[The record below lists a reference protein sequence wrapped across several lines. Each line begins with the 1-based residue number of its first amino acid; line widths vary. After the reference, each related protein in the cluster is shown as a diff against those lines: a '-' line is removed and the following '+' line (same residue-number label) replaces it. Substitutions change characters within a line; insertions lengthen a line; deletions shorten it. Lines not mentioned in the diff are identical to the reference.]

1 MLIACASRLTLASSS
16 AVIRANGGAGGD
28 GYACGGSG
36 GAIRLV
42 AETFAGNGTIQTL
55 GGLYQSGGLNGGVGR
70 IRIERVVNEF
80 NGIFAPTSPS
90 LVNLAPGATPVIWLP
105 TNGPTVQIVSISG
118 VPAPADPRSEF
129 GSVGADV
136 VLPQVTNVTVKILT
150 SYVEWTTNATQT
162 ASVITVRA
170 TPRSDGN
177 ATVAQAVLTRIV
189 SEDPPVA
196 EWTANVPVQDGY
208 SAIQVKVVRP

>member
-1 MLIACASRLTLASSS
+1 MNSF
-16 AVIRANGGAGGD
+16 IRANGGAGYNTG
-28 GYACGGSG
+28 GASCGGSG
-36 GAIRLV
+36 GGIRLV
-42 AETFAGNGTIQTL
+42 AETFAGSGTIEAL
-55 GGLYQSGGLNGGVGR
+55 GGSQNGNVGGVGR

-80 NGIFAPTSPS
+80 SGIFAPLSPS